1 MDHALLETLKTW
13 RRHLHAH
20 PELSLKESATAA
32 FVQEKL
38 TELGIP
44 FTAGIGGHGVVATLK
59 RGNSD
64 RSVGLRADMDAL
76 PILEANDLPYASTNK
91 GVMHACGHDGHT
103 TSLLGAAALLARDE
117 SWSGTVHLLFQP
129 SEENGAGARAMI
141 ADGLFERFPMERV
154 FGFHNWPGLE
164 AGTVAVHHGPVMA
177 EPGRFRITL
186 HGTAGHAAKPDLTR
200 DPIVAM
206 SHLIVALQTIVA
218 RNVDP
223 LDSAV
228 VSVGMVHGGQAPN
241 QIPSSVTIDGTFR
254 TYRPAV
260 RDRVIGSLKRIAN
273 STAEAFE
280 MRAEIEIIT
289 GGRATANTE
298 LEEEI
303 SVAAAKRAG
312 LAVRRDVPPSTAS
325 EDFCHFLADRPGAY
339 VWIGNGPA
347 TDGGELH
354 NERYNFNDDILP
366 AAAGWM
372 AGAARLAL
380 EGELSNTRPAR

>member
-1 MDHALLETLKTW
+1 
-13 RRHLHAH
+13 
-20 PELSLKESATAA
+20 
-32 FVQEKL
+32 
-38 TELGIP
+38 
-44 FTAGIGGHGVVATLK
+44 
-59 RGNSD
+59 
-64 RSVGLRADMDAL
+64 
-76 PILEANDLPYASTNK
+76 
-91 GVMHACGHDGHT
+91 
-103 TSLLGAAALLARDE
+103 
-117 SWSGTVHLLFQP
+117 
-129 SEENGAGARAMI
+129 
-141 ADGLFERFPMERV
+141 
-154 FGFHNWPGLE
+154 
-164 AGTVAVHHGPVMA
+164 
-177 EPGRFRITL
+177 
-186 HGTAGHAAKPDLTR
+186 
-200 DPIVAM
+200 M

-303 SVAAAKRAG
+303 SVAAAKQAG
-312 LAVRRDVPPSTAS
+312 LTVRRDVPPSTAS
-325 EDFCHFLADRPGAY
+325 EDFCHFMADRPGAY
-339 VWIGNGPA
+339 VWIGNGPV

-354 NERYNFNDDILP
+354 
-366 AAAGWM
+366 
-372 AGAARLAL
+372 
-380 EGELSNTRPAR
+380 